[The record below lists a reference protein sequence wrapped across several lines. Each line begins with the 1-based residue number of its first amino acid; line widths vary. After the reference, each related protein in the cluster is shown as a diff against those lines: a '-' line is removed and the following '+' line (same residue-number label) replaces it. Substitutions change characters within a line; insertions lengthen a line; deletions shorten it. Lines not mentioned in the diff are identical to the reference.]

1 MRQLIRSLEKTLQE
15 SKGKVEVA
23 TCEIEKSLTLEIE
36 SLKVALNDRDHE
48 ILSLQM
54 ANQGVKDASEKLNK
68 RLTDNK
74 NKYEQEKTHLL
85 KEHRKEVKAWKKDLG
100 EANSKI
106 VKVEKKLK
114 AAETRDLCSCSIN
127 GPVLTSIP
135 STVSKISNTT
145 TSSNVSHPPTPLSMD
160 SRVACSHP
168 LNLVCDKCENFVED
182 EDSVHHQPSFKQ
194 VCVTRQPFPPPF
206 PTITHLVNENSR
218 YHEHMMSKARVPGRY
233 PGHERCME
241 AYSAKLWL

>member
-1 MRQLIRSLEKTLQE
+1 MTNK
-15 SKGKVEVA
+15 A
-23 TCEIEKSLTLEIE
+23 
-36 SLKVALNDRDHE
+36 A
-48 ILSLQM
+48 
-54 ANQGVKDASEKLNK
+54 KDVSEKLNK

-127 GPVLTSIP
+127 APVLTSIP

-168 LNLVCDKCENFVED
+168 LNLVCNTCENLVED
-182 EDSVHHQPSFKQ
+182 EDSVHHQHSFKQ
-194 VCVTRQPFPPPF
+194 DSLSHHPFPPSP
-206 PTITHLVNENSR
+206 I
-218 YHEHMMSKARVPGRY
+218 
-233 PGHERCME
+233 
-241 AYSAKLWL
+241 W

>member
-1 MRQLIRSLEKTLQE
+1 MTNK
-15 SKGKVEVA
+15 A
-23 TCEIEKSLTLEIE
+23 
-36 SLKVALNDRDHE
+36 A
-48 ILSLQM
+48 
-54 ANQGVKDASEKLNK
+54 KDVSEKLNK

-106 VKVEKKLK
+106 VKLEKKLK
-114 AAETRDLCSCSIN
+114 VAETRDLCSCSIN
-127 GPVLTSIP
+127 SPVLTSNP
-135 STVSKISNTT
+135 STVSKTST
-145 TSSNVSHPPTPLSMD
+145 TSSNMSHPPTPLSMD

-182 EDSVHHQPSFKQ
+182 EDSVHHQHSFKQ
-194 VCVTRQPFPPPF
+194 VCVTKQQLPPPF

-218 YHEHMMSKARVPGRY
+218 YHEHMMSKARVPREMHG
-233 PGHERCME
+233 GI
-241 AYSAKLWL
+241 